1 MIGLEKYID
10 GQELFAGHYRLIKL
24 LSEEGG
30 SSDVWLAEIDE
41 SVDTTFSEEDDDIVR
56 LEGTGLLVAI
66 KIYRPQNVLDVEGE
80 QSFRQEFKTIF
91 NYHHANLLPTTAYSV
106 CDGMPYLVMP
116 FCKNGSAER
125 LLGHLYKPNDIWKFI
140 YDTASGLEYLHSCTP
155 QIIHQ
160 DIKPANILIDDNKN
174 YCISDFGI
182 CVKFGIKDDSY
193 YDNLTSGTSQ
203 YMAPERFS
211 DSYAPSPSSDIWSLG
226 ITICELILG
235 EYPRIDSA
243 SYIQQLKKKKVPSDV
258 LGLIKRCLSRDPARR
273 PSAYEIV
280 ELSRD
285 KVNHRVLPQHYVGVM
300 ALVALCLGW
309 LFFMQKKEAASED
322 SPKQDFLEYFAENI
336 WVCDHPEVPVWEEWN
351 VPMSGIVI
359 YSYEYYHLKQKVVC
373 NVRAVPIFTP
383 QDSTLLMQCDSLPS
397 VSGKITNYNKYEFT
411 WKTEMGP
418 FTYNRVIGTIS
429 GEVNEYVD
437 LNDRTYLQEDVLS
450 YAVHDTSI
458 VTIMQNSGKLKLIKE
473 GRTYIDIVT
482 ANGTA
487 LVRVDCNN

>member
-1 MIGLEKYID
+1 MGLEKYIE
-10 GQELFAGHYRLIKL
+10 GKELFAGHYRLIKL
-24 LSEEGG
+24 LSEDGG
-30 SSDVWLAEIDE
+30 SADVWLAEIDE
-41 SVDTTFSEEDDDIVR
+41 SVDTTFSEEKDDIVR
-56 LEGTGLLVAI
+56 LEGTGVLVAI
-66 KIYRPQNVLDVEGE
+66 KIYRPKNILDVEGE

-91 NYHHANLLPTTAYSV
+91 NCHHANLLPTTAYSV

-116 FCKNGSAER
+116 FCKNGSVEK
-125 LLGHLYKPNDIWKFI
+125 LLGHLTKPNDIWKFI

-182 CVKFGIKDDSY
+182 SVKFGIKDDNY

-203 YMAPERFS
+203 YMAPERFA
-211 DSYAPSPSSDIWSLG
+211 DNYTPSSSSDIWSLG

-235 EYPRIDSA
+235 KYPRIDGA
-243 SYIQQLKKKKVPSDV
+243 SYIQQLRKKKVPSDIV
-258 LGLIKRCLSRDPARR
+258 NLIKRCLSYEPTRR
-273 PSAYEIV
+273 PSAYDIV
-280 ELSRD
+280 ELSRS
-285 KVNHRVLPQHYVGVM
+285 KVNKRIPSQRYIGVLVLM
-300 ALVALCLGW
+300 AFCFGT
-309 LFFMQKKEAASED
+309 LFFVQKKKETTNNSQ
-322 SPKQDFLEYFAENI
+322 KKDFLEYFAENI

-373 NVRAVPIFTP
+373 NIKAVPIYSP

-397 VSGKITNYNKYEFT
+397 VAGKITNYDKYGFT
-411 WKTEMGP
+411 WKTEVGP
-418 FTYNRVIGTIS
+418 FTYNRVIGNLS
-429 GEVNEYVD
+429 GTVNEVIEI
-437 LNDRTYLQEDVLS
+437 NTSTYLPEDVIS
-450 YAVHDTSI
+450 YKVHDTSI
-458 VTIMQNSGKLKLIKE
+458 GMMQNNSKIRLLQE

-487 LVRVDCNN
+487 LIRIDCKK